1 MKPEIESTKL
11 FNHFISAKAY
21 KNGIIRKIDV
31 GEIGLAQEHDYFL
44 IRYFQV
50 KEKYRNKGVGKE
62 LLNTIIRELQN
73 VNYSYIEVVPN
84 SDPYEGESYID
95 NEKLYSIYQHLGFEF
110 VDENADPKAYNNK
123 MRLKKNSNT

>member
-11 FNHFISAKAY
+11 FKSFISAKAY
-21 KNGIIRKIDV
+21 KKGFIRKIEV
-31 GEIGLAQEHDYFL
+31 GEIGLAQSCDYFL
-44 IRYFQV
+44 IRYFHV

-62 LLNTIIRELQN
+62 LLNTIIEELQTE
-73 VNYSYIEVVPN
+73 NYSYIEVVPN

-123 MRLKKNSNT
+123 MRLKRKQ